1 MTVIDDVR
9 ADGVTLEQIQTLF
22 NPRTI
27 ALIGAT
33 DKSVWSLSI
42 YKNLLNSGYAGEVY
56 LVNPKGIEVHGVQS
70 YPSIAAL
77 PERVDL
83 AFVMVGTGVVLQVMQ
98 DVADAG
104 IPAAVVLTSGF
115 GEVGAEG
122 ARLEA
127 ELVRIAQEGGVTIL
141 GPNGNGYVNLA
152 SNTIP
157 YGLAISGTIRSGGIG
172 VGLQSGALASAV
184 IQLIQTRNAGLS
196 LLCSMGNE
204 SMVSLTDVM
213 RYLVADEATKVL
225 ALFIESIRK
234 PEEFREIAQAALA
247 AGKPIVA
254 LKVGRSVMGAKAAQA
269 HTGSLVGDDAV
280 MDAVFRQA
288 GVIRVNSL
296 EDLIVTADLLASTGP
311 LPGPRVGFVTPSGGA
326 CELIS
331 DRSEDEGIEIPEFTP
346 ETIARL
352 KEVLPDFAAA
362 RNPIDVTGYI
372 LIDGTLAIRAL
383 ETVDDDPNIDEIVYI
398 AELPHV
404 VADHDV
410 AVERFARQA
419 EVMRNTKKPVIVISN
434 TLVDITPAGREVAAA
449 AHFPTVV
456 GGMHHGIAALGAA
469 IRWSEQYRAARAQSA
484 APAIELEPLEVES
497 APGEVFAE
505 RRASLLLAENG
516 VPTVPHVLVTSADQ
530 AADAAE
536 QLGCPVVIKLHA
548 DEIAHKSDI
557 GGVKLN
563 IASADAA
570 RTAFEQVVEAGRTA
584 GVAEPAALV
593 QPMRGAGVELIVGVV
608 RDPQWGPVLAV
619 GLGGIWVEVFKDS
632 TLHMLPVTHEQ
643 VKEGL
648 RSLRSAKLLEGARGT
663 QAADLD
669 AVADAVVA
677 VSELAQRLGDRLESL
692 EINPLL
698 VRGSDVEALDA
709 LITWR

>member
-1 MTVIDDVR
+1 MTVIEEARTV
-9 ADGVTLEQIQTLF
+9 GVTLQDIRTLF
-22 NPRTI
+22 NPRSI

-33 DKSVWSLSI
+33 DKSVWSQSI
-42 YKNLLNSGYAGEVY
+42 YRNLQNSGYDGRVH
-56 LVNPKGIEVHGVQS
+56 LVNPKGIVVHGEQS
-70 YPSIAAL
+70 FARIADL

-83 AFVMVGTGVVLQVMQ
+83 AFVMVSTANVMQVMR

-104 IPAAVVLTSGF
+104 IPTAVVLTSGF
-115 GEVGAEG
+115 GEVGEEG
-122 ARLEA
+122 AKLEA
-127 ELVRIAQEGGVTIL
+127 ELVELARSRGVTVL
-141 GPNGNGYVNLA
+141 GPNGNGFVNVA

-157 YGLAISGTIRSGGIG
+157 YGLAISGPLRPGGIG
-172 VGLQSGALASAV
+172 IGLQSGALASAV
-184 IQLIQTRNAGLS
+184 IQLIQTRNAGMS

-213 RYLVADEATKVL
+213 RYLVDDEATKVL

-234 PEEFREIAQAALA
+234 PDEFREIAQAALA

-254 LKVGRSVMGAKAAQA
+254 LKVGRSVMGAQAAQA

-331 DRSEDEGIEIPEFTP
+331 DRSEDEGIEIPEFAP

-398 AELPHV
+398 TELPHV
-404 VADHDV
+404 VADP
-410 AVERFARQA
+410 AATVERYQRQA
-419 EVMRNTKKPVIVISN
+419 EIMRKTKKPVIVISN
-434 TLVDITPAGREVAAA
+434 TLVDVTPAGREVAEAA
-449 AHFPTVV
+449 RFPTVV
-456 GGMHHGIAALGAA
+456 GGMHHGLSALGAA
-469 IRWSEQYRAARAQSA
+469 IRWSAHYRATREQSA
-484 APAIELEPLEVES
+484 AEVVDLTPIVVEA

-505 RRASLLLAENG
+505 RRASQLLAENN
-516 VPTVPHVLVTSADQ
+516 VPTVPHVLVTSADE
-530 AADAAE
+530 AAIAAE
-536 QLGCPVVIKLHA
+536 QLGFPVVVKLHA

-557 GGVKLN
+557 GGVKLH
-563 IASADAA
+563 ITSADAA
-570 RTAFEQVVEAGRTA
+570 RTAFEQVVAAGRTA
-584 GVAEPAALV
+584 GVAEPAALI
-593 QPMRGAGVELIVGVV
+593 QPMRGAGIELIVGVV

-619 GLGGIWVEVFKDS
+619 GLGGIWVEIFKDS
-632 TLHMLPVTHEQ
+632 TLHLLPVTHEQ
-643 VKEGL
+643 VKQGL
-648 RSLRSAKLLEGARGT
+648 LSLRSAKLLEGARGT

-677 VSELAQRLGDRLESL
+677 VARLAERLGDRLESL

-709 LITWR
+709 LITWK